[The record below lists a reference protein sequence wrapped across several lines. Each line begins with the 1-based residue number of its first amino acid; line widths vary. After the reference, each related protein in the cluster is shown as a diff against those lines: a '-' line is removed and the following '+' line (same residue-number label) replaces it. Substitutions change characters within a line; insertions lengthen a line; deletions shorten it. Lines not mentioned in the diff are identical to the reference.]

1 MRLMP
6 RPSMHLKAVRRAT
19 PDYTSREYWNGLIKM
34 SLSKFFILC
43 VLKDRAMHGYELARA
58 VEQTT
63 QGCCSPTEGT
73 LYPVLHEF
81 EAGGYV
87 VSRAETVNGRDRKI
101 YELTAKGREAFEVAS
116 QAWLDVTTCLTG
128 SCTDKKRSCS

>member
-1 MRLMP
+1 
-6 RPSMHLKAVRRAT
+6 MHLKVARRAA
-19 PDYTSREYWNGLIKM
+19 PDYTNREYWNGLIKM

-43 VLKDRAMHGYELARA
+43 VLKERGMYGYELARA

-87 VSRAETVNGRDRKI
+87 VSRSEIVNGRERKI
-101 YELTAKGREAFEVAS
+101 YELTPKGHEAFRVAS
-116 QAWLDVTTCLTG
+116 QAWLDVSGCLAGSCATG
-128 SCTDKKRSCS
+128 SRCC